1 MKGDV
6 LIAVDGES
14 IGDMPA
20 ADASHLLSG
29 KLNSKVAVQVQRGEE
44 GQNLA
49 FPNPVN
55 LKKR

>member
-1 MKGDV
+1 V

-29 KLNSKVAVQVQRGEE
+29 KLNSKVAVQVQRGEG

-49 FPNPVN
+49 IPNPVD